1 MSDDQDDQ
9 LDRWIGEARERIETD
24 IARERTRVVPD
35 FAAMVALAHERAPQ
49 DVPSAWVS
57 EAELL
62 APVVDLRTRES
73 EALLPDDELDAL
85 LGEAREQA
93 ERDVAARRLEPIPS
107 FVPPPSLAQPGAR
120 RRSTLVVV
128 GLAAAALIGLAFALP
143 SLFDR
148 FVDAARSEATN
159 KNQAEFQERG
169 EGPESAELAPP
180 RMERSDSSAAHG
192 EAIAVPEPSASPADV
207 DEVSEPAPRA
217 RTKSDAAKSDAGK
230 TPALEG
236 PSLDERVAALDDE
249 AQRRWAAGELEAA
262 EEAFRAIIKLAGT
275 RRHADLAYGDLF
287 TLTRQ
292 RKDEAAELALWREYL
307 ERFPQGRFA
316 DDARAGVCRRG
327 PADARERCWQ
337 AYLNDFPSGV
347 HRRAAER
354 ALGVEEPPSP

>member
-1 MSDDQDDQ
+1 MSDDQ
-9 LDRWIGEARERIETD
+9 LERWIGEARERIETD
-24 IARERTRVVPD
+24 IASERIRVVPD

-73 EALLPDDELDAL
+73 EALLPEDDLDAL
-85 LGEAREQA
+85 LGEARELA
-93 ERDVAARRLEPIPS
+93 EHDVAARRLGPIPS
-107 FVPPPSLAQPGAR
+107 FVPAPALGLHPPQALLGGR
-120 RRSTLVVV
+120 GRTLVTI
-128 GLAAAALIGLAFALP
+128 GLVAAALIGLAFALP

-159 KNQAEFQERG
+159 KNQAEFQDRG

-192 EAIAVPEPSASPADV
+192 EAIAVPEASASPAELDALP
-207 DEVSEPAPRA
+207 EPAPRA
-217 RTKSDAAKSDAGK
+217 RTKSDAANA
-230 TPALEG
+230 PALAG

-262 EEAFRAIIKLAGT
+262 EEAFRAIIKLAGK

-327 PADARERCWQ
+327 PTDAREACWQ